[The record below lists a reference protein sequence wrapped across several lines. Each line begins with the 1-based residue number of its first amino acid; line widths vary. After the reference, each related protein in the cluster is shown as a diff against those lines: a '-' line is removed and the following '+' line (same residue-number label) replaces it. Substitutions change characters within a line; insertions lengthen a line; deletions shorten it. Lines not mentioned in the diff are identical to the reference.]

1 MLNLHCIWLILFKG
15 FHNCIGIGDIYLK
28 ISFLHSFNNI
38 YFSAAIFQKVNSDA
52 VEKIRKISLCENLEN
67 DIEDDKEENDDDDVF
82 DDL

>member
-1 MLNLHCIWLILFKG
+1 MLTIIF
-15 FHNCIGIGDIYLK
+15 I
-28 ISFLHSFNNI
+28 
-38 YFSAAIFQKVNSDA
+38 FSAATFQKVNSDA